1 MSAYQ
6 MTPAQHERAAE
17 LYRDA
22 AYALRAIDEES
33 LNLSQATR
41 ADLDKARSALERMD
55 YYRLQQPTTG
65 GAR

>member
-1 MSAYQ
+1 MRACP

-22 AYALRAIDEES
+22 AWALCTINQES

-41 ADLDKARSALERMD
+41 ANLDAARRALERMD
-55 YYRLQQPTTG
+55 YCRLQQPTRG